1 VLEQIRLQ
9 RSDHGIEQLRPDFTG
24 LGSVERVKSEV
35 YRLAAAR
42 YFIIFLGAAM
52 LLSIAAQ
59 ALWFDGGVSLSRVM
73 KIGLVSILGPGLVW
87 AASDK
92 EVRLLQEL
100 ERRNRQLEQRVR
112 ENKALN
118 RMTQAHL
125 ADCSIG
131 PSEYQPAPHAYRLP
145 ANQAGALATLGQ
157 GHLNREHENATLL
170 HPVGA
175 GGGNREVQAVGA
187 GHGHPA

>member
-1 VLEQIRLQ
+1 MLEQIRLGRRDQ
-9 RSDHGIEQLRPDFTG
+9 GIEQLRPDFTG
-24 LGSVERVKSEV
+24 LGSIEQVKSEV
-35 YRLAAAR
+35 YRLVAAR
-42 YFIIFLGAAM
+42 YFIMFMGAAM

-59 ALWFDGGVSLSRVM
+59 ALWFDGGVSFSRVL

-125 ADCSIG
+125 ADCSTG
-131 PSEYQPAPHAYRLP
+131 PSEYRPALP
-145 ANQAGALATLGQ
+145 NQAGAFAALGQ
-157 GHLNREHENATLL
+157 GHLNHVHENATVF
-170 HPVGA
+170 HPEGDGVGH
-175 GGGNREVQAVGA
+175 REVQAVGA
-187 GHGHPA
+187 GNRRGDQR

>member
-1 VLEQIRLQ
+1 MLEQLGLGR
-9 RSDHGIEQLRPDFTG
+9 RDHGFEELRPDFTG
-24 LGSVERVKSEV
+24 LGSIERVRSEV
-35 YRLAAAR
+35 YRLVAAR
-42 YFIIFLGAAM
+42 YFVIFLGAAM

-59 ALWFDGGVSLSRVM
+59 ALWFDGGVSLSRVL

-112 ENKALN
+112 ENLALN

-131 PSEYQPAPHAYRLP
+131 PSEHQPAPRVHRLP
-145 ANQAGALATLGQ
+145 PNQAGAFATLGQ
-157 GHLNREHENATLL
+157 GHPSHGHRNATGSL
-170 HPVGA
+170 PEKKGERQ
-175 GGGNREVQAVGA
+175 REVQAIAA
-187 GHGHPA
+187 GD